1 MEFTNYGG
9 VLLTGMRFP
18 EVAHSNFSMV
28 LCKVFFFFFFKL
40 TLERESLFS
49 VTYFVVVVGL
59 TMFLQLYSAL
69 YLPLLYLSQGS

>member
-18 EVAHSNFSMV
+18 EMAHSNFSMV
-28 LCKVFFFFFFKL
+28 LCKVFFFFSKL